1 MENKFLA
8 AVNAGGVVFDLDN
21 LDISSL
27 RSLPQ
32 FPDTTEQISMFGN
45 NVENPNDIAEVLVPL
60 PNLRALWMNGNPVVD
75 TCSNFS
81 EIGSVMPKLEILN
94 SQLTNKAGEW
104 SMLFYAKEQTGC
116 TSLEE
121 VDRLDLSGKGILY
134 MASADIFSRM
144 TNLKKLDISDHPEFF
159 MT

>member
-94 SQLTNKAGEW
+94 S
-104 SMLFYAKEQTGC
+104 
-116 TSLEE
+116 
-121 VDRLDLSGKGILY
+121 
-134 MASADIFSRM
+134 
-144 TNLKKLDISDHPEFF
+144 
-159 MT
+159 